1 MTEREGGETESER
14 EGGREVVIVTRL
26 FATVAICGWFK
37 SSHLA
42 TSFIFMLLAVDG
54 MEMYQ
59 IIDAFQ
65 QQNIYHVVLRRYGG
79 ISAYMR

>member
-1 MTEREGGETESER
+1 MA
-14 EGGREVVIVTRL
+14 TRL
-26 FATVAICGWFK
+26 FAAVAICGWFK
-37 SSHLA
+37 V
-42 TSFIFMLLAVDG
+42 SFFMLLAVDG